1 LTALFKSNYNVII
14 NKEEPNMAHLIKIG
28 NSQGIRIPQALI
40 KQANLQDREFEIH
53 VVDNGLLITP
63 AKNNR
68 QGWKERFKS
77 ISAAQT
83 EQDVDETHSNLD
95 HSAELPTG
103 EEWEW

>member
-1 LTALFKSNYNVII
+1 
-14 NKEEPNMAHLIKIG
+14 MANLIKIG

-63 AKNNR
+63 IKKHR
-68 QGWKERFKS
+68 QGWKEQFKN
-77 ISAAQT
+77 ISAAQS
-83 EQDVDETHSNLD
+83 ESDFNEDHNNLD

>member
-1 LTALFKSNYNVII
+1 
-14 NKEEPNMAHLIKIG
+14 MAHLIKIG

-40 KQANLQDREFEIH
+40 KQANLQDREFEIQ

-63 AKNNR
+63 IKSHR
-68 QGWKERFKS
+68 QGWKEQFKN
-77 ISAAQT
+77 ILAAKT
-83 EQDVDETHSNLD
+83 EQDFNENHSNLD